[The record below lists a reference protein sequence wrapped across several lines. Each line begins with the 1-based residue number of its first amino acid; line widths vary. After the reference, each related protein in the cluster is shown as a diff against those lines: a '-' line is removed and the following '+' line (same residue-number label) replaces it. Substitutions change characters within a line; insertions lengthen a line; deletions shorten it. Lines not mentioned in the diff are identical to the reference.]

1 MDMSNPVRMR
11 PGEVRERLL
20 SEGRCFASRA
30 RLCAML
36 GVSAEALPSS
46 LRRAVARGDF
56 VRVCRGGWVA
66 RDDACKSA
74 GRPLPD
80 LALYVDDMMGH
91 LGHRY
96 YLGFN
101 AAAAV
106 HGAVRRGFSN
116 TVVVTSARTTHRTA
130 ERRPERDTMA
140 VTYMHSDAP
149 HRRGFDRRR
158 LPKGFYPPETFVNY
172 STPEVTV
179 LDMAQT
185 PAHAGGL
192 DQVATVALDLVECDR
207 LDPETLAT
215 QALTYPQS
223 VRRRAGH
230 ILDAVSQIADGGL
243 DTGPLAETIS
253 PTAAVTPLMPGV
265 DRFFPPERDGSPVDT
280 DGRWRVRVNTLLD
293 PDG

>member
-1 MDMSNPVRMR
+1 MR
-11 PGEVRERLL
+11 PREVRAQLL
-20 SEGRCFASRA
+20 DEGRCFVSRA
-30 RLCAML
+30 RLCSML
-36 GVSAEALPSS
+36 GVSPEALPSS
-46 LRRAVARGDF
+46 LRRAAARGDF

-66 RDDACKSA
+66 RDDASKST

-80 LALYVDDMMGH
+80 LALYVDDMMAH

-106 HGAVRRGFSN
+106 HGVLRRGFTN

-130 ERRPERDTMA
+130 ERHPKRNTTS
-140 VTYMHSDAP
+140 VTYMHSMSP

-158 LPKGFYPPETFVNY
+158 LPEGFYPPETFVNY
-172 STPEVTV
+172 STAEVTL
-179 LDMAQT
+179 LDMAAT

-192 DQVATVALDLVECDR
+192 DQVATVALELVECER
-207 LDPETLAT
+207 IDPETLAT
-215 QALTYPQS
+215 QALGYPQS

-230 ILDAVSQIADGGL
+230 ILDAVSQRADGAL
-243 DTGPLAETIS
+243 DTDPLVATIS
-253 PTAAVTPLMPGV
+253 TKASPTPLMPGV
-265 DRFFPPERDGSPVDT
+265 DRFFPPEHDDAPIAT
-280 DGRWRVRVNTLLD
+280 DSRWRVRVNTLLD

>member
-1 MDMSNPVRMR
+1 MR

-20 SEGRCFASRA
+20 AEGKCFASRA

-36 GVSAEALPSS
+36 GVAAEALPSS

-66 RDDACKSA
+66 RDDVCKST

-80 LALYVDDMMGH
+80 LAVYVDEMMCH

-101 AAAAV
+101 AAAAA
-106 HGAVRRGFSN
+106 HGAMRRGFSN
-116 TVVVTSARTTHRTA
+116 TVVVTSARTVHRTA
-130 ERRPERDTMA
+130 ARRGERDAML
-140 VTYMHSDAP
+140 VTYMHSAAP
-149 HRRGFDRRR
+149 HRRGIDRQR
-158 LPKGFYPPETFVNY
+158 LPEGFYPPETFVNY
-172 STPEVTV
+172 STPEVTF

-185 PAHAGGL
+185 PAQAGGL
-192 DQVATVALDLVECDR
+192 DQVATVALDLVEGAC
-207 LDPETLAT
+207 LDPEALAT
-215 QALTYPQS
+215 QALTYPES

-230 ILDAVSQIADGGL
+230 ILDAVCRVADDVV
-243 DTGPLAETIS
+243 DTDPLVATIS

-265 DRFFPPERDGSPVDT
+265 DRFFAPAYDDAPIAVDA
-280 DGRWRVRVNTLLD
+280 RWRVRVNTRLD